1 MLKVVSRLHA
11 AARKENVSGAD
22 HRSVPKGHSD
32 VEIIIFLQKGIF
44 NDVEDVPL
52 MGVPEL
58 VHQLCRYA
66 LQLVR
71 QPVLTG
77 NFKAALQR
85 RRHRVPMFR
94 PVLPKE
100 RAARILAAACVR
112 YIKYIFQS
120 GPVADGVNEGNS
132 LTALPHIPA
141 HLIVPQLIVRAG
153 RGLRALGK
161 NHELFMVGVLIQP
174 RSGCQKGRPLLVA
187 AGDLLRCVVCH
198 LCVEL

>member
-22 HRSVPKGHSD
+22 HRSVSEGHSD

-44 NDVEDVPL
+44 NDVEDIPL

-71 QPVLTG
+71 KAVLTG

-85 RRHRVPMFR
+85 RRYRVPMFR

-100 RAARILAAACVR
+100 RAARVLAAACV
-112 YIKYIFQS
+112 
-120 GPVADGVNEGNS
+120 
-132 LTALPHIPA
+132 
-141 HLIVPQLIVRAG
+141 
-153 RGLRALGK
+153 
-161 NHELFMVGVLIQP
+161 
-174 RSGCQKGRPLLVA
+174 
-187 AGDLLRCVVCH
+187 
-198 LCVEL
+198 